1 MSKVNLKE
9 NIMYLAMIGFTLV
22 IYAIGLLIV
31 SNKWSWSLGILFGLL
46 ISLLKYK
53 LMENTF
59 KRAVLMPEEKAK
71 SYTSRH
77 YMLRYLLTGVVLFV
91 AAIEPSIDIIG
102 VFFGL
107 ISMKLAAYMQL
118 ALRKQ
123 DN

>member
-1 MSKVNLKE
+1 MNKVNLKE

-71 SYTSRH
+71 SYASRH

-107 ISMKLAAYMQL
+107 VSMKLAAYMQL
-118 ALRKQ
+118 ALKK
-123 DN
+123 